1 MSESRVDAFRF
12 KLEWLLSPWTILV
25 SMSIGI
31 AIGVFSKNT
40 AAAIA
45 PVGNIYLA
53 LLQMCILPI
62 LLSAVASS
70 LGGLVRSK
78 KTKGSIKHIVVVLAT
93 GLVLTSLIGVVCGL
107 IGRPG
112 QGLGEE
118 TMDVLGNLVHES
130 ESDIDLEM
138 FFFIDMPDPDAG
150 PSLVNF
156 LQEIIPPNVMAS
168 MTNGR
173 NLQVLFFAVT
183 LGIASG
189 FIPKRKSDSL
199 LNLLEGIY
207 LAFSKVIS
215 WAMYILPI
223 GLCCL
228 IAEQVSQ
235 IGVDILLAMTK
246 FVAVFTVCCI
256 LIFVISTITIWQC
269 SKRRLTEVLS
279 GMKDT
284 IIIALATR
292 SSLATIPSAL
302 DAMHTKLGF
311 DKTNTNLI
319 VPLGI
324 TICRFGSI
332 VYFAVATI
340 FVAQLYNA
348 HLGVQGL
355 FIALVGSILAGMA
368 TSGATGVLTLTM
380 MLLVFEPLGLP
391 FEAVLVLF
399 IAIDPIVDPLRT
411 LIIVYP
417 ACASSALISG
427 QEQHISTERIYF
439 DDMNCIFTES
449 SGIRCTVLNIS
460 PFGIAC
466 VYEGDKKFESDG
478 SVQKGTLVYKDIAIG
493 DYNYE
498 VTRTDRLQDG
508 KQKLGLK
515 IVNGIIEMGKITSIQ
530 TRLSD
535 RGEL

>member
-1 MSESRVDAFRF
+1 MIEHRADAPRL
-12 KLEWLLSPWTILV
+12 KLAWLLSPWTILV
-25 SMSIGI
+25 SISIGI
-31 AIGVFSKNT
+31 AIGVYSKSA

-45 PVGNIYLA
+45 PFGNIYLS

-70 LGGLVRSK
+70 LGGLVKSK
-78 KTKGSIKHIVVVLAT
+78 KTKGSIKHIMVVFFI

-107 IGRPG
+107 IGKPG
-112 QGLGEE
+112 QGLNED
-118 TMDVLGNLVHES
+118 TQAVLGELIHKS

-138 FFFIDMPDPDAG
+138 FFFEDTPDTDDS
-150 PSLVNF
+150 PSLIGF
-156 LQEIIPPNVMAS
+156 LQEIIPSNVIAS

-189 FIPKRKSDSL
+189 FIPRRKSDSL

-207 LAFSKVIS
+207 LAFSKVIK

-235 IGVDILLAMTK
+235 IGMEILLAMTK
-246 FVAVFTVCCI
+246 FVVVFSISCL
-256 LIFVISTITIWQC
+256 LIFTLSTVIIWQR
-269 SKRRLTEVLS
+269 SRRRLSEVLA

-302 DAMHTKLGF
+302 DAMHSRLGF

-324 TICRFGSI
+324 TVCRFGSI
-332 VYFAVATI
+332 LYFAVATI
-340 FVAQLYNA
+340 FVAQLYHA
-348 HLGVQGL
+348 DLGIQGL
-355 FIALVGSILAGMA
+355 TIALVGSILAGMA
-368 TSGATGVLTLTM
+368 TSGATGVITLTM
-380 MLLVFEPLGLP
+380 MLLVFDPLGLP

-417 ACASSALISG
+417 ACASSALIAG
-427 QEQHISTERIYF
+427 QEQHISSDRVYF
-439 DDMNCIFTES
+439 DDANCIFTES
-449 SGIRCTVLNIS
+449 SGASCMVLNVS

-466 VYEGDKKFESDG
+466 VCESNSKFETDG
-478 SVQKGTLVYKDIAIG
+478 SVQKGTLVYNGITIDSYSYKI
-493 DYNYE
+493 
-498 VTRTDRLQDG
+498 TRIDRLTEG

-515 IVNGIIEMGKITSIQ
+515 IVDGIIEMDKITSIQ
-530 TRLSD
+530 SR
-535 RGEL
+535 